1 MSMLVVIFR
10 GELKWGGGGDPPPYT
25 DKNYFLAVGGSSPFR
40 RRYMAA
46 IP

>member
-1 MSMLVVIFR
+1 MLVVIFR
-10 GELKWGGGGDPPPYT
+10 GELKLGAGVDARPYT